1 MGDTTRARS
10 ALVEALEHARKL
22 KDNELLIR
30 STSTL
35 ATIARLEEHPLE
47 ALEYLTSVL
56 SLAEDLNDP
65 GTLGVVLVELSLIL
79 LTQPDRHE
87 EARKVIERVREL
99 DAGRTPNRYTVAS
112 ADYADGTYLRR
123 HGQPSAAL
131 ERFRAAARGL
141 HLLGE
146 SAELCFALF
155 EVGRLI
161 ADTAPGE
168 AAMVLSAGISGGSRV
183 GVIWRPRLLRAV
195 DRVRASLAA
204 VLGAAQVQELWV
216 EGERLSLDEAVA
228 LALDE
233 RLTSER

>member
-1 MGDTTRARS
+1 M
-10 ALVEALEHARKL
+10 LH
-22 KDNELLIR
+22 DNELLIR

-35 ATIARLEEHPLE
+35 ATTVRLEEQQLE

-56 SLAEDLNDP
+56 GLADDLNDP
-65 GTLGVVLVELSLIL
+65 RTLGVVLVELSLIL

-87 EARKVIERVREL
+87 EAREVIERVREL
-99 DAGRTPNRYTVAS
+99 DAGRTPNRYTVAM
-112 ADYADGTYLRR
+112 ADYADGTYLQR

-131 ERFRAAARGL
+131 ERFRAAVRGL

-155 EVGRLI
+155 EVGRLM
-161 ADTAPGE
+161 ADTAPSE

-204 VLGAAQVQELWV
+204 VLGAAELEELWV
-216 EGERLSLDEAVA
+216 EGERLSLDEAVT
-228 LALDE
+228 LALNE
-233 RLTSER
+233 HVTAAR

>member
-1 MGDTTRARS
+1 M
-10 ALVEALEHARKL
+10 LN
-22 KDNELLIR
+22 DNELQIR

-35 ATIARLEEHPLE
+35 ATTARLEEQPLE

-56 SLAEDLNDP
+56 GLAEDFNDP

-87 EARKVIERVREL
+87 EAREVIERVREL
-99 DAGRTPNRYTVAS
+99 DAARTPNRYTLAT

-131 ERFRAAARGL
+131 ERFRGTVRGL

-146 SAELCFALF
+146 SAVLCFALF
-155 EVGRLI
+155 EVGRLM
-161 ADTAPGE
+161 ADTAPLE

-183 GVIWRPRLLRAV
+183 GVLWRPRLLRAV

-204 VLGAAQVQELWV
+204 VLGAAKVQELWV

-233 RLTSER
+233 HLTSEP